1 MNTFYHGDCL
11 FVMNHDIEPNSIDL
25 IYLDPPFFT
34 GKIQKG
40 TAKWQP
46 GAMEV
51 SYEDSKKFW
60 GDTEKVNAMRTK
72 SPEWLRYI
80 AQTRPDFASY
90 LFYMMERLDAC
101 RKVLNDKGSIYLH
114 CDEKASHYLKM
125 IMDEIFGCDNYKN
138 EIIWHYGGRGAK
150 AIASKFPKNHDV
162 IIYYTKGKKH
172 TFNRQHIQRKFTFDE
187 ARKKGFRQDSS
198 GIWFKTSPRGDYTD
212 KSIKEL
218 ESQNRIHKT
227 QNGNIRIKY
236 PLTVI
241 GELVIENVLVGDTW
255 IDIADAMHIGKESV
269 GYPTQKP
276 LALLERII
284 KTSSNEGDIVL
295 DPFCGCGTAI
305 IEAQKL
311 NRQWI
316 GIDISKDAYNVS
328 KDRYHQLPLGTTFGQ
343 KEANYVER
351 TLDDVLTIDKPA
363 EFEHWVNGFF
373 GATKPMPDRGV
384 DGITQDGIPIQ
395 TKTFVV
401 TSKWLRNLLAD
412 AILHKQVKQPC
423 KHAILVSQKGF
434 DDTARQQQ
442 FEIKTKEGIKVD
454 LLTPSIMLKGDDKL

>member
-1 MNTFYHGDCL
+1 
-11 FVMNHDIEPNSIDL
+11 MNHDIEPNSIDL

-34 GKIQKG
+34 GKVQKG

-60 GDTEKVNAMRTK
+60 GDTEKVNTMRLK
-72 SPEWLRYI
+72 APEWLKHI
-80 AQTRPDFASY
+80 ANCRPDFSSY
-90 LFYMMERLDAC
+90 LYYMMERLQAC
-101 RKVLNDKGSIYLH
+101 HKVLKDTGSIYLH

-125 IMDEIFGCDNYKN
+125 IMDEIFGYNNYAN
-138 EIIWHYGGRGAK
+138 EIVWHYDYGAR
-150 AIASKFPKNHDV
+150 SKRAFGSKHDTILV
-162 IIYYTKGKKH
+162 YHKLGNWIFNSGNVLVPFQSKMTEWRYTKGGQK
-172 TFNRQHIQRKFTFDE
+172 
-187 ARKKGFRQDSS
+187 
-198 GIWFKTSPRGDYTD
+198 
-212 KSIKEL
+212 
-218 ESQNRIHKT
+218 
-227 QNGNIRIKY
+227 
-236 PLTVI
+236 
-241 GELVIENVLVGDTW
+241 
-255 IDIADAMHIGKESV
+255 GKEMPKGKIMSDVWNDIKINAMSNEHV

-284 KTSSNEGDIVL
+284 KASSNEGDMIL

-305 IEAQKL
+305 IAAQIHG
-311 NRQWI
+311 RQWG

-328 KDRYHQLPLGTTFGQ
+328 KNRYHQLSFESQFGQ
-343 KEANYVER
+343 PEPQYIER
-351 TLDDVLTIDKPA
+351 TLPDVEAIEKPND
-363 EFEHWVNGFF
+363 FEKWVNGYFK
-373 GATKPMPDRGV
+373 ATKPMPDRGI

-395 TKTFVV
+395 TKTFLV

-442 FEIKTKEGIKVD
+442 FEIQTKEGIRVD
-454 LLTPSIMLKGDDKL
+454 LLTPAMMLSNGGLS